1 MPYATRQ
8 RQAVLRVLERQAH
21 PVAAPELAEA
31 LRQDGEPVGLAT
43 VYRQLERLAETGLAH
58 KISSEAGAVYQY
70 CPRGEKGGCF
80 LLRCAFCGRLE
91 HLECP
96 QLEDL
101 YQHLAQ
107 EHKFQV
113 DPRRTILTGRC
124 GACAKEG
131 EHEA

>member
-31 LRQDGEPVGLAT
+31 LRQDGEPEGLAT

-58 KISSEAGAVYQY
+58 KISTETGAVYQY

-113 DPRRTILTGRC
+113 DPRC

>member
-8 RQAVLRVLERQAH
+8 RQAVLRALERQAH
-21 PVAAPELAEA
+21 PVAAPELAEV
-31 LRQDGEPVGLAT
+31 LRREGEPVGLAT

-58 KISSEAGAVYQY
+58 KIATEAGAVYQF

-101 YQHLAQ
+101 YRHLER
-107 EHKFQV
+107 EHDFQV